1 MALSQIMVGAEPK
14 TASSKSGLSS
24 RLDFE
29 QSESKSKLGVNLS
42 NQNKS
47 KVRALAI
54 EFSNMS
60 KATKNNQSAT
70 PRSSQRQL
78 MKEYK
83 QNVDLEKST
92 FGARDYIKQ
101 E

>member
-1 MALSQIMVGAEPK
+1 MILEQMALSKVVIGAEPK
-14 TASSKSGLSS
+14 VASSKSGLSS

-29 QSESKSKLGVNLS
+29 QSVSKSKLGVNLS

-60 KATKNNQSAT
+60 KATKN
-70 PRSSQRQL
+70 
-78 MKEYK
+78 
-83 QNVDLEKST
+83 
-92 FGARDYIKQ
+92 
-101 E
+101 